1 MVRVRHFEFLCRP
14 QGLEPSIAHFRVFY
28 QLIRNMGFYSFALR
42 NVKNILITPPPKSFH
57 NWKTMFFFI
66 WEEVMPIAMVFRPPG
81 EIEKE
86 DTPIP
91 KKEAWYDNLMPTPN
105 RVFVEQV
112 LIAAGMSGKWPARS
126 KEVLVL
132 LFNGEEQALYQS
144 AFKTFGGS
152 MGVKPLESSEP
163 YWYKRIKDNFLYP
176 LAGSF
181 ASAPTAIEGVHLPK
195 PRPLR
200 GVTSAGKEILYLSGE
215 ESVGSSNEELSSWF
229 KNFAGMLHD
238 LGIDPEEKTKKV
250 TAKKKA
256 LTRKKVSVDTG
267 ATSKKAGGSHA
278 TAAVPEKG
286 EKKKSNEDA
295 SKSSGNAR
303 SRAPESGVTPSSFH
317 EEEEEEEVEEEG
329 AQQVT
334 RKRSREGD
342 HCWGYSIGAKSCCN
356 PADKKTG

>member
-42 NVKNILITPPPKSFH
+42 N
-57 NWKTMFFFI
+57 
-66 WEEVMPIAMVFRPPG
+66 VMPIAMVFRPPG

-215 ESVGSSNEELSSWF
+215 ESVGSSNEELSSW
-229 KNFAGMLHD
+229 LRT
-238 LGIDPEEKTKKV
+238 L
-250 TAKKKA
+250 
-256 LTRKKVSVDTG
+256 
-267 ATSKKAGGSHA
+267 
-278 TAAVPEKG
+278 
-286 EKKKSNEDA
+286 
-295 SKSSGNAR
+295 
-303 SRAPESGVTPSSFH
+303 
-317 EEEEEEEVEEEG
+317 
-329 AQQVT
+329 QV
-334 RKRSREGD
+334 
-342 HCWGYSIGAKSCCN
+342 CC
-356 PADKKTG
+356 TI